1 MNEKLKL
8 LRDFM
13 LEYNPSVPEEID
25 TSMQIIADLGFNSLT
40 LIELVNDAEDRF
52 NVVFEDEELAKI
64 QTVGDILGMLEQKG
78 ASFRGIRV
86 NTGLF

>member
-78 ASFRGIRV
+78 ASF
-86 NTGLF
+86 

>member
-13 LEYNPSVPEEID
+13 LEYNPSIPEEID

-78 ASFRGIRV
+78 ASF
-86 NTGLF
+86 

>member
-25 TSMQIIADLGFNSLT
+25 TSMQIIAELGFNSLT

-64 QTVGDILGMLEQKG
+64 QTVGDILEIHEKKG
-78 ASFRGIRV
+78 ASF
-86 NTGLF
+86 

>member
-1 MNEKLKL
+1 MNDKLSK

-13 LEYNPSVPEEID
+13 AEFNPSMPEEID

-52 NVVFEDEELAKI
+52 DVIFEDEELTKI
-64 QTVGDILGMLEQKG
+64 DTVGDIFEMLEQKN
-78 ASFRGIRV
+78 ASF
-86 NTGLF
+86 

>member
-1 MNEKLKL
+1 
-8 LRDFM
+8 M

-78 ASFRGIRV
+78 ASF
-86 NTGLF
+86 

>member
-1 MNEKLKL
+1 MNEKLTL

-78 ASFRGIRV
+78 ASF
-86 NTGLF
+86 

>member
-1 MNEKLKL
+1 MNEKLKT

-13 LEYNPSVPEEID
+13 SEYNPSVPEEID

-40 LIELVNDAEDRF
+40 LIELVNDAEHRF
-52 NVVFEDEELAKI
+52 DVVFEDEELREI

-78 ASFRGIRV
+78 ASF
-86 NTGLF
+86 